1 MSVRAE
7 KPRKLMLLPIWPPS
21 AAPMVTPGTL
31 RRASEKE
38 VAAWES
44 STAFGTTT
52 AAWGI
57 SRNAVGTL
65 APTLDFS
72 GWKSVEVSAW
82 PESRTAGLGVVYGG
96 GVGFGALRVCSV
108 LARLSSSGG
117 GVRG

>member
-72 GWKSVEVSAW
+72 GWKSVEVSAF
-82 PESRTAGLGVVYGG
+82 PETRTAGRVAFSAGVAALSFLAGL
-96 GVGFGALRVCSV
+96 FGPLHRASL
-108 LARLSSSGG
+108 
-117 GVRG
+117 

>member
-31 RRASEKE
+31 GRASEKE
-38 VAAWES
+38 VAAWEP

-82 PESRTAGLGVVYGG
+82 PVTRTAGRAAFLAGVA
-96 GVGFGALRVCSV
+96 VGSV
-108 LARLSSSGG
+108 
-117 GVRG
+117 